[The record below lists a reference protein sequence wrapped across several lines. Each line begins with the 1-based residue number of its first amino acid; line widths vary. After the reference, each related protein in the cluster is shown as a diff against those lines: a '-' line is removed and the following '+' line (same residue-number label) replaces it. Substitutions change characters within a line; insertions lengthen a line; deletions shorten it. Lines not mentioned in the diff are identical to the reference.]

1 MMNNRE
7 SDVVLIEENNEVI
20 IPSLEENIKER
31 EKSLMKNE
39 D

>member
-31 EKSLMKNE
+31 EKSLMKNA